1 MSDAHNQHETV
12 IKTPKQLVWAI
23 IAAFVIPIFIIVLL
37 VQYVANNP
45 TTGAGSDGQS
55 PEAIAERLRPVSDE
69 GFTLKDV
76 NAPKQLQAGVDIY
89 KTTCAACHDSGAA
102 GAPKTG
108 DAAAWSARIA
118 KGYDK
123 LVANAINGINAMPA
137 KGGNPDLDDVEVARA
152 VVHMANLSG
161 AKFKEPEVKQAAPAT
176 AGTGEQTNE
185 ASQQGAQVAS
195 ATEPISSSPSTQ
207 ATQAVTGDN
216 KDAAGAA
223 TVSADAGKK
232 LYEAACQACH
242 ATGAAGAPKF
252 GDKAAWAPRLKKGMD
267 VLHANAIKGIGAM
280 PPKGGA
286 TASDAEVKAAVE
298 YLANSAK

>member
-1 MSDAHNQHETV
+1 MSDAHNEHESV

-45 TTGAGSDGQS
+45 TTGAGSDSQS
-55 PEAIAERLRPVSDE
+55 PEAIAARLKPVADE
-69 GFTLKDV
+69 GFTLKDA

-89 KTTCAACHDSGAA
+89 KSTCAACHDSGAA

-108 DAAAWSARIA
+108 DAAGWSARLA

-123 LVANAINGINAMPA
+123 LVANAINGIGAMPA

-161 AKFKEPEVKQAAPAT
+161 AKFKEPEVKQAAPVT
-176 AGTGEQTNE
+176 AGTGELKNE

-195 ATEPISSSPSTQ
+195 ATDPISSSPTTQ
-207 ATQAVTGDN
+207 AAQAVVGDN
-216 KDAAGAA
+216 KAAAAA

-242 ATGAAGAPKF
+242 TTGAAGAPKL

-267 VLHANAIKGIGAM
+267 VLHANALKGIGAM

-298 YLANSAK
+298 YLVNSAK